1 MLSIVV
7 VTRQCYFN
15 NRLSEFSVFTFFLQ
29 LKDTRSLNCIFTL
42 CGKRWLLF
50 DLAFHKYS
58 YRQVCIQPP
67 MSAVN
72 MTLPAFV
79 GQRGTCCTA
88 PLLLSAG
95 ACYWSISS
103 AHRALSCKPTARR
116 CCCRSTGRTDERTG
130 QGRGGTASP
139 TFLDW
144 NSCKS

>member
-29 LKDTRSLNCIFTL
+29 LKGTRSLTSIAYSLSLWKTL
-42 CGKRWLLF
+42 TLVWLGISQ
-50 DLAFHKYS
+50 YS

-88 PLLLSAG
+88 PLLLSA
-95 ACYWSISS
+95 CYWSISS
-103 AHRALSCKPTARR
+103 AHRVLSCKPTARR